1 MTSAYSRF
9 IVYVDEAGDH
19 GPASPEFPVFVL
31 AFCIFD
37 KMEYANTV
45 TSYMHRLKFKHVGH
59 DALVL
64 HEREIRKSKPP
75 FDFLQNAARREE
87 FMADLDVLVRKSPFT
102 LVAAVIDKPAL
113 HRVYKVPPN
122 PYHLAMEFGLERIE
136 RYRSDL
142 GDTGKL
148 HVLFE
153 GRGKVEDADLELQFR
168 RVCQTN
174 ELDRTLDLE
183 PVFVRKDANHCG
195 LQLADL
201 IARPIG
207 RHVMNR
213 AQANRA
219 YDIIETKFRRSPGGK
234 VEGWGLK
241 VYP

>member
-1 MTSAYSRF
+1 MTDAFSRY

-31 AFCIFD
+31 AFCVFD

-59 DALVL
+59 DAIVL
-64 HEREIRKSKPP
+64 HEREIRKAKRP
-75 FDFLQNAARREE
+75 FDFLQNKGRRDG
-87 FMADLDVLVRKSPFT
+87 FMADLDALVERSPFT

-113 HRVYKVPPN
+113 HRVHKSPPN
-122 PYHLAMEFGLERIE
+122 PYHLAMEFGLERID
-136 RYRSDL
+136 RFRRDL
-142 GDTGKL
+142 GDSGKL

-174 ELDRTLDLE
+174 EPGRVLDLE
-183 PVFVRKDANHCG
+183 PIFVRKDANHCG

-207 RHVMNR
+207 RHVMKPD
-213 AQANRA
+213 QANRA
-219 YDIIETKFRRSPGGK
+219 YDVIATKFRRSPKGK

>member
-1 MTSAYSRF
+1 MTPPFSRY

-19 GPASPEFPVFVL
+19 GPVSAEFPVFVL

-37 KMEYANTV
+37 KLAYANTV
-45 TSYMHRLKFKHVGH
+45 TSYMHRMKFKHVGH

-64 HEREIRKSKPP
+64 HEREIRKAKPP
-75 FDFLQNAARREE
+75 FDFLLNASRRTE
-87 FMADLDVLVRKSPFT
+87 FMLDVDALVAHSPFT
-102 LVAAVIDKPAL
+102 LVAAVIDKPKL
-113 HRVYKVPPN
+113 HRVHKVPPN
-122 PYHLAMEFGLERIE
+122 PYHLAMEFGLERID
-136 RYRSDL
+136 RHRRDL
-142 GDTGKL
+142 GDSGKL

-153 GRGKVEDADLELQFR
+153 GRGKVEDEDLELQFR

-174 ELDRTLDLE
+174 EPGRVLDLE
-183 PVFVRKDANHCG
+183 PIFVRKNANHCG

-207 RHVMNR
+207 RHVMKPD
-213 AQANRA
+213 QPNRA
-219 YDIIETKFRRSPGGK
+219 YDIIKTKFRASPTGK

>member
-1 MTSAYSRF
+1 MTTAYSRF

-64 HEREIRKSKPP
+64 HEREIRKARPP
-75 FDFLQNAARREE
+75 FDFLLNSDRRTE
-87 FMADLDVLVRKSPFT
+87 FMQDLDVLVSRSPFT
-102 LVAAVIDKPAL
+102 LVAAVIDKPGL
-113 HRVYKVPPN
+113 HRVHKAPPN

-136 RYRSDL
+136 RYRQEL

-153 GRGKVEDADLELQFR
+153 SRGKAEDADLELQFR

-174 ELDRTLDLE
+174 ALARPLDFE
-183 PVFVRKDANHCG
+183 PLFVRKDANHCG

-207 RHVMNR
+207 RHVMKPN
-213 AQANRA
+213 QANRA
-219 YDIIETKFRRSPGGK
+219 YDIIATKFRRSPTGA